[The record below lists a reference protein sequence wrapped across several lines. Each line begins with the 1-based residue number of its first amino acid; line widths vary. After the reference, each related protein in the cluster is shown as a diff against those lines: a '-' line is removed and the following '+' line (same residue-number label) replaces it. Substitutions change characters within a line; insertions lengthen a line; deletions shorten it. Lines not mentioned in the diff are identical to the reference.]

1 MEVDITEFRVS
12 PMYLSRVFCN
22 ILEGRGL
29 ASLEKRPSYLPQSV
43 TNKARKVPTTS
54 RLVAVEAT

>member
-29 ASLEKRPSYLPQSV
+29 ASLENV
-43 TNKARKVPTTS
+43 
-54 RLVAVEAT
+54 LVISLNP